1 MRAICFALVI
11 INVLAHD
18 HAGKKG
24 FVIKTK
30 KGKSYLADKGEH
42 KHIHPSNGESG
53 QSDSDYALG

>member
-24 FVIKTK
+24 FVIVTK
-30 KGKSYLADKGEH
+30 KGKSYLAEKD

>member
-1 MRAICFALVI
+1 MRAICFALII

-24 FVIKTK
+24 FVIMTK
-30 KGKSYLADKGEH
+30 KGKSYLAEKGEH
-42 KHIHPSNGESG
+42 EHIHPSNGESG